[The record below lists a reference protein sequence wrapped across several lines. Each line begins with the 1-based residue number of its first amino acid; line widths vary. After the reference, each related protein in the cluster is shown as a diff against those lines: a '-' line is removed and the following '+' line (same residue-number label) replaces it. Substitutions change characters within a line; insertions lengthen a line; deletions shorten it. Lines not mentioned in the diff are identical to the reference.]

1 MIDAADVRSMHVPP
15 DTRHV
20 AAIRSFVGAVGRAAG
35 CSQETIEDLRLAAT
49 EACAQALEQAAAPD
63 GIDLRIRHEEGR
75 LLVEIAPVGA
85 ADPRPDDE
93 AEGIGRW
100 ALIRALFPDAER
112 LVRGDEGV
120 LRFTVATDQPDPSGS
135 RR

>member
-1 MIDAADVRSMHVPP
+1 MTDAADVRSMHIPP

-63 GIDLRIRHEEGR
+63 GIDVRVSGTRKDGSSSRSRRSAPRIRGPTTR
-75 LLVEIAPVGA
+75 
-85 ADPRPDDE
+85 PRVSDGGP
-93 AEGIGRW
+93 
-100 ALIRALFPDAER
+100 
-112 LVRGDEGV
+112 
-120 LRFTVATDQPDPSGS
+120 
-135 RR
+135 